1 MAIKILKGALIFLA
15 IAIVLVDG
23 LILFL
28 KFWWFPYQERKN
40 NQNIIL
46 EEEKVQPTTLNIPK
60 KVGYVYC
67 PILLYHH
74 IAKVEPQDSYSVS
87 PEIFD
92 QQMKWIKDNGYTVI
106 SYDDF
111 YQAMSRKKPL
121 PAKPVVI
128 TFDDGVS
135 DQYQSGFPILQK
147 YGFSAMFFL
156 KMNNIGK
163 SGRLSWTE
171 IKKMRD
177 AGMEIDSH
185 SVNHDNMA
193 KMDLATM
200 RTELSE
206 SKKTLEDNLGIDI
219 KYFAYPGG
227 AYSATTEIET
237 KVAGYL
243 SATTTKHEVYHK
255 IAGDFFAVSR
265 IHIDDEM
272 PTFTLWIQGKN
283 LY

>member
-1 MAIKILKGALIFLA
+1 MATKILKGVLVFLA
-15 IAIVLVDG
+15 VAIVLIDG
-23 LILFL
+23 LIVFL
-28 KFWWFPYQERKN
+28 KFYWFPYQERKN
-40 NQNIIL
+40 NQNVVL
-46 EEEKVQPTTLNIPK
+46 EESKIQPSSLNIPK
-60 KVGYVYC
+60 KIGYVYC

-111 YQAMSRKKPL
+111 YLAMSRKKPL
-121 PAKPVVI
+121 PEKPVII
-128 TFDDGVS
+128 TFDDGVH
-135 DQYQSGFPILQK
+135 DQYQNGFPILQK

-163 SGRLSWTE
+163 GGGLIWTE

-177 AGMEIDSH
+177 AGMEIGSH

-193 KMDLATM
+193 KMDLTTM
-200 RTELSE
+200 RTELVD
-206 SKKTLEDNLGIDI
+206 SKKTLEQNLGIDV

-227 AYSATTEIET
+227 AYSATTETET
-237 KVAGYL
+237 KAAGYL
-243 SATTTKHEVYHK
+243 SAMTTKHEVYHK
-255 IAGDFFAVSR
+255 IGGDFFAVSR
-265 IHIDDEM
+265 IHIDDEI
-272 PTFTLWIQGKN
+272 PTFIDWIQGKN
-283 LY
+283 LH